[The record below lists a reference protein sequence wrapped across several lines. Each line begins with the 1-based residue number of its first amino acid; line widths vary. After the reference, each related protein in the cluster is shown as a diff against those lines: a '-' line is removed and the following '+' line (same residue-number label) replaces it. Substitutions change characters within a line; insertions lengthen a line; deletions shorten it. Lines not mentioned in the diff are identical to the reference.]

1 MQEMFLC
8 NKYRF
13 DCKEVKQSLSLND
26 IDDFKKYVSD
36 LKGVWIKVV
45 SEWIETEDMLKF
57 AKSLGIEYFQWYL
70 FQNFDRWELFKI

>member
-1 MQEMFLC
+1 MIKIDGRFMQEMFLC

-36 LKGVWIKVV
+36 LKGV
-45 SEWIETEDMLKF
+45 
-57 AKSLGIEYFQWYL
+57 
-70 FQNFDRWELFKI
+70 